1 MERVLEPGESA
12 DAGSHAHQADPQTP
26 SPRRQI
32 GARPHPYRPSP
43 GRSSV
48 TPSPLRDNRSP
59 DLSPYPPLSEKNLK
73 RLKQETK
80 KTQSQ
85 VELLSD
91 IIHLWTGEQPDHD
104 AVVACLADVLETK
117 PEIRSFSVLSSA
129 DYALLNP
136 GERGFIRYN
145 QEQLHIQI
153 PHSSIPVDFWPAL
166 QTFRDTCS
174 RRMEMGVGQIIGH
187 FLAYAVK
194 IARTQFEDSE
204 RLVVHSEIDVP
215 VVDVPE
221 IGRVKGPL
229 DYLTCRAAGS
239 LPMGK
244 CPRQT
249 LEADDS
255 LRFHN
260 AYTGWSVRHALEALF
275 YLCGGQKIP
284 GV

>member
-1 MERVLEPGESA
+1 MERRLEPGEPA
-12 DAGSHAHQADPQTP
+12 DAGSHADPQTP
-26 SPRRQI
+26 SPRRHI
-32 GARPHPYRPSP
+32 GPRHHPYHTSP

-59 DLSPYPPLSEKNLK
+59 DLSPYPQLTKNLK
-73 RLKQETK
+73 RLKQENK
-80 KTQSQ
+80 KTRSQ

-91 IIHLWTGEQPDHD
+91 IIHRWTGEEPDHD
-104 AVVACLADVLETK
+104 AVVTCLAGVLETK
-117 PEIRSFSVLSSA
+117 PEIRSFSVLSSE

-136 GERGFIRYN
+136 GERGLIQYN
-145 QEQLHIQI
+145 QEQLHNQI
-153 PHSSIPVDFWPAL
+153 PHTRIPVDFWPSL
-166 QTFRDTCS
+166 QTIRDTCS
-174 RRMEMGVGQIIGH
+174 RRMEMGVRQIIGH

-194 IARTQFEDSE
+194 IARTQFENCE

-244 CPRQT
+244 CPRQI
-249 LEADDS
+249 LEADS
-255 LRFHN
+255 FRFHN
-260 AYTGWSVRHALEALF
+260 A
-275 YLCGGQKIP
+275 
-284 GV
+284 